1 MISTFLTSFP
11 LIFEVLVRFKV
22 LSRLQK
28 VMFDGPCNYVCTT
41 LCTHRQRPKHA
52 LRPDSTKLLDES
64 DVGARSFEIIA
75 QKQSNLLIWHVFLH
89 CQISCTV
96 KVKKLVKVSYFSL
109 SLLHRFKGFR
119 FSLFLSFSVPKFG
132 FFSYNLSFAKNSLKP
147 HMYKL
152 QGYLLILIKW
162 R

>member
-1 MISTFLTSFP
+1 MISTFSYLVSFDFWSTRSFQG
-11 LIFEVLVRFKV
+11 LVKIAKSDVQWCMRLCMRYIEV
-22 LSRLQK
+22 
-28 VMFDGPCNYVCTT
+28 

-132 FFSYNLSFAKNSLKP
+132 FFSYNFSFAKNS
-147 HMYKL
+147 
-152 QGYLLILIKW
+152 QIA
-162 R
+162 